1 MGTFSEKGTV
11 EGEGQKARP
20 GSLQRVIDQ
29 APDANARAEAQ
40 RIADEGMERRMPL
53 RNLISRI
60 RDSIGSRRESASTSR
75 AESRSQ
81 AATDAARTRS
91 QAAQEARTRRAGMA
105 KGGSVKKGNTDRRKK
120 GMFYDSK
127 SPRGY
132 K

>member
-1 MGTFSEKGTV
+1 VTAPPASV
-11 EGEGQKARP
+11 
-20 GSLQRVIDQ
+20 QRLIDQ
-29 APDANARAEAQ
+29 APNATARAEAQ
-40 RIADEGMERRMPL
+40 RIADEGMQKRMPL
-53 RNLISRI
+53 RSLISRI
-60 RDSIGSRRESASTSR
+60 RESIGSRREAASTSR

-81 AATDAARTRS
+81 AAADAARTRTE
-91 QAAQEARTRRAGMA
+91 AAQEARTRRAGMA